1 MYTADRNSWIMTCSC
16 IKRMSRLLKD
26 LPMDSLKKVG
36 IKNQHSY
43 TVIDVREIITDNDE
57 IELMVFLRNP
67 TGNFFLKDDEVWKG
81 EYSQLSEK
89 WTDNIREQLNYHVTE
104 EDIKKAKQK
113 HMKILRKWVK
123 KGGKV
128 KAKKVNMDED
138 NAMEDGEDDADEGE
152 DGGEEGQEELTPMEG
167 GQILELEGIEYVEQV
182 ENERQIKREKSR
194 LESRKRNKNA
204 K

>member
-1 MYTADRNSWIMTCSC
+1 
-16 IKRMSRLLKD
+16 
-26 LPMDSLKKVG
+26 
-36 IKNQHSY
+36 
-43 TVIDVREIITDNDE
+43 
-57 IELMVFLRNP
+57 MVFLRNP

-138 NAMEDGEDDADEGE
+138 NAMEDEEDDPEEGE
-152 DGGEEGQEELTPMEG
+152 DGGEEGQEDMTPMEG

-194 LESRKRNKNA
+194 LESRKRNKKA

>member
-1 MYTADRNSWIMTCSC
+1 
-16 IKRMSRLLKD
+16 
-26 LPMDSLKKVG
+26 
-36 IKNQHSY
+36 
-43 TVIDVREIITDNDE
+43 
-57 IELMVFLRNP
+57 MVFLRNP

-152 DGGEEGQEELTPMEG
+152 DGGEEGQEEMTPMEG
-167 GQILELEGIEYVEQV
+167 GQMLELEGIEYVE
-182 ENERQIKREKSR
+182 
-194 LESRKRNKNA
+194 
-204 K
+204 